1 MIDMTSPPKDSRL
14 RIETMNDRIY
24 SAYKDR
30 YRNLPP
36 HEIEE
41 LAEAE
46 PDDSDED
53 GSGII

>member
-1 MIDMTSPPKDSRL
+1 
-14 RIETMNDRIY
+14 MNERIY

-41 LAEAE
+41 MAEA
-46 PDDSDED
+46 DDDGIEED
-53 GSGII
+53 GSGVV